1 MIEKHSK
8 ASGVGLER
16 LCTQDWMQSTDTEYG
31 VEFFEAW
38 FQGNAY
44 QKHRHDTYAIC
55 LTTMGVLAFDY
66 RGNKEISTPGQVV
79 VLHPDEVHDGYA
91 GADEG
96 FGYRQ
101 LYVEP
106 AVIFEA
112 IQTMCP
118 HPCSL
123 PFVHTP
129 VARNR
134 TLAAA
139 INSAF
144 EGTREPLAIDS
155 LIVQVAEGL
164 IEADPSCKHVPLPR
178 HLDAAALKRARQ
190 YLDTQKTRVV
200 HSSELE
206 AVTGLTRYDLA
217 RQFRVMCG
225 TSPYRYLLMRRLD
238 VAREQLAQGRS
249 LVEVAIEAG
258 FADQAHFSRMLK
270 ATFGITPA
278 QYRTLSVLRTQ
289 PQKKEMA
296 CMLEPREVEL
306 GESASR

>member
-8 ASGVGLER
+8 ASGIGLER

-31 VEFFEAW
+31 VEFLEAW

-55 LTTMGVLAFDY
+55 LTTTGVLAFDY
-66 RGNKEISTPGQVV
+66 RGNSEISTPGQVV
-79 VLHPDEVHDGYA
+79 VLHPDEVHDGHA
-91 GADEG
+91 GTQEG

-106 AVIFEA
+106 ALIFEA

-123 PFVHTP
+123 PFVRTP

-134 TLAAA
+134 KLSAA
-139 INSAF
+139 ISSAF

-164 IEADPSCKHVPLPR
+164 MEADPSCKQAPLPR
-178 HLDAAALKRARQ
+178 HLDVAALKRARQ
-190 YLDTQKTRVV
+190 YLDIQKTRVV

-217 RQFRVMCG
+217 RQFRIMCG

-238 VAREQLAQGRS
+238 FAREQLAQSRS

-258 FADQAHFSRMLK
+258 FADQAHFSRMFK

-278 QYRTLSVLRTQ
+278 RYRALR
-289 PQKKEMA
+289 
-296 CMLEPREVEL
+296 EPERSQDATAEKRN
-306 GESASR
+306 GMYTG